1 MNTTELSGLG
11 TSIPRDGG
19 DGGMG
24 CVCGTFHSMVLC
36 GPWVLAEVSFGPV
49 LVHILLTDSVTSKSL
64 LKSLRMTREEKA
76 RLIRTPVNKAQLGLS
91 AGFSCPYHPSSTVL
105 SVVHEACDQQLY
117 EARLCITPL
126 YRQTLRLTEATW
138 WFVQGHMASE
148 LPKYE

>member
-19 DGGMG
+19 EGGVG
-24 CVCGTFHSMVLC
+24 CVCGYSHSMVLG

-91 AGFSCPYHPSSTVL
+91 AGFSCYLP
-105 SVVHEACDQQLY
+105 
-117 EARLCITPL
+117 PL
-126 YRQTLRLTEATW
+126 QYCA
-138 WFVQGHMASE
+138 QGCS
-148 LPKYE
+148 